1 MSRQVKATRS
11 KLTRL
16 LTLKSRFMFRAIFTA
31 GALMCL
37 SACATVPVPTDI
49 ERPVTTED
57 RPVEPV
63 TEAPKEIVIAE
74 PIPEPEPIPEVTAP
88 PPPIAQP
95 PEVEIFETPKW
106 YAQLSYWQS
115 ADHRPALES
124 FKRSCASFAKADLG
138 VQLNPQ
144 QPEYGRYN
152 DWIPACDEALFIG
165 ETQSEARRFF
175 ENQFAPIVLATR
187 QGDEGLLTG
196 YYEPEIDVRK
206 TPDAK
211 YSEPILAKPKTEA
224 VQNLERSQLGPN
236 WSRVIAYGTPIDVFF
251 MQVQGSGR
259 LKFKDGTTLRAAYA
273 ANNGKKYK
281 SIGKVL
287 VERGEMTVEQASKQA
302 ISDWMTR
309 NGPEKTRELMNK
321 NPRYIFFIEQ
331 KIGLGEGP
339 RGGMRVPLTAMGSM
353 AVDRRYHPYGTL
365 AWLETTIPQYPG
377 DYRGQAGGVLVSVQD
392 TGNAIRGPLRG
403 DLFFGA
409 GDVAGD
415 KAGVMKHP
423 VRWTILVPKA
433 IAPKPTGIG

>member
-1 MSRQVKATRS
+1 MLRG
-11 KLTRL
+11 L
-16 LTLKSRFMFRAIFTA
+16 LIA
-31 GALMCL
+31 GVMACL
-37 SACATVPVPTDI
+37 SACATTVPLPPVPDTPI
-49 ERPVTTED
+49 VVED
-57 RPVEPV
+57 VPKGPV
-63 TEAPKEIVIAE
+63 TEAPKDIVIAE
-74 PIPEPEPIPEVTAP
+74 PVPQPEPAPAITAP
-88 PPPIAQP
+88 PPPIDLP
-95 PEVEIFETPKW
+95 LEVEIFETPKW

-115 ADHRPALES
+115 ADHRPALDS
-124 FKRSCASFAKADLG
+124 FKRSCASFAKADLSA
-138 VQLNPQ
+138 QLNPQ

-152 DWIPACDEALFIG
+152 DWIPACDEAQFIG
-165 ETQSEARRFF
+165 GSQSEARRFF
-175 ENQFAPIVLATR
+175 ENQFEPLVLATP
-187 QGDEGLLTG
+187 QGNEGLLTG
-196 YYEPEIDVRK
+196 YYEPEIEVRK

-211 YSEPILAKPKTEA
+211 YSEPVLAKPKSYL
-224 VQNLERSQLGPN
+224 VQNLTRAQLGPN

-259 LKFKDGTTLRAAYA
+259 IKFQDGTTLRAAYA
-273 ANNGKKYK
+273 GNNGKTYK

-287 VERGEMTVEQASKQA
+287 VERGEMTLEEASKQA
-302 ISDWMTR
+302 ISDWMER
-309 NGPEKTRELMNK
+309 AGPEKARELMNE
-321 NPRYIFFIEQ
+321 NPRYIFFTEQ
-331 KIGLGEGP
+331 KIGEGEGP

-409 GDVAGD
+409 GDEAGD
-415 KAGVMKHP
+415 RAGVMKHP

>member
-1 MSRQVKATRS
+1 MRN
-11 KLTRL
+11 L
-16 LTLKSRFMFRAIFTA
+16 FITA
-31 GALMCL
+31 WLVFL
-37 SACATVPVPTDI
+37 SACATTVPVPPQT
-49 ERPVTTED
+49 ETPVATETPP
-57 RPVEPV
+57 PVPEVKSPQ
-63 TEAPKEIVIAE
+63 TEAPSDVVIAE
-74 PIPEPEPIPEVTAP
+74 PISEPKVVTEVVAP
-88 PPPIAQP
+88 PPPSDLP
-95 PEVEIFETPKW
+95 LEVEIFETLKW

-124 FKRSCASFAKADLG
+124 FKRSCASFAKADLSA
-138 VQLNPQ
+138 QLNPQ

-152 DWIPACDEALFIG
+152 DWIPACDEAQFIG
-165 ETQSEARRFF
+165 GNQFEARRFF
-175 ENQFAPIVLATR
+175 EDQFEPLVLATR

-196 YYEPEIDVRK
+196 YYEPVIDVRK
-206 TPDAK
+206 TPDSK
-211 YSEPILAKPKTEA
+211 YSEAILAKPKTEA

-259 LKFKDGTTLRAAYA
+259 IKFQDGTTLRAAYA
-273 ANNGKKYK
+273 GNNGKTYK

-287 VERGEMTVEQASKQA
+287 VERGEMTLEEASKQA
-302 ISDWMTR
+302 ISDWMER
-309 NGPEKTRELMNK
+309 AGPEKARELMNE
-321 NPRYIFFIEQ
+321 NPRYIFFTEQ
-331 KIGLGEGP
+331 KIGEGEGP

-409 GDVAGD
+409 GDEAGD
-415 KAGVMKHP
+415 RAGVMKHP

>member
-1 MSRQVKATRS
+1 MLRG
-11 KLTRL
+11 L
-16 LTLKSRFMFRAIFTA
+16 LIA
-31 GALMCL
+31 GVMACL
-37 SACATVPVPTDI
+37 SACATTVPLPPVPDTPI
-49 ERPVTTED
+49 VVED
-57 RPVEPV
+57 VPKGPV
-63 TEAPKEIVIAE
+63 TEAPKDIVIAE
-74 PIPEPEPIPEVTAP
+74 PVQQPEPGPAITAP
-88 PPPIAQP
+88 PPPIDLP
-95 PEVEIFETPKW
+95 LEVEIFETPKW

-115 ADHRPALES
+115 ADHRPALDS
-124 FKRSCASFAKADLG
+124 FKRSCESFAKADLSA
-138 VQLNPQ
+138 QLNPQ

-152 DWIPACDEALFIG
+152 DWIPACDEAQFIG
-165 ETQSEARRFF
+165 ASHSEARRFF
-175 ENQFAPIVLATR
+175 EDQFEPLVLATP
-187 QGDEGLLTG
+187 QGNEGLLTG
-196 YYEPEIDVRK
+196 YYEPEIEVRK

-211 YSEPILAKPKTEA
+211 YSEPVLAKPKSYL
-224 VQNLERSQLGPN
+224 VQNLTRAQLGPN

-259 LKFKDGTTLRAAYA
+259 IKFQDGTTLRAAYA
-273 ANNGKKYK
+273 GNNGKTYK

-287 VERGEMTVEQASKQA
+287 VERGEMTLEEASKQA
-302 ISDWMTR
+302 ISDWMER
-309 NGPEKTRELMNK
+309 AGPEKARELMNE
-321 NPRYIFFIEQ
+321 NPRYIFFTEQ
-331 KIGLGEGP
+331 KIGEGEGP

-409 GDVAGD
+409 GDEAGD
-415 KAGVMKHP
+415 RAGVMKHP